1 MILKNEKI
9 EENKVRLEI
18 EVSAERFAEGM
29 DTAYEKVAPQVAL
42 PGFRKGKAP
51 RKMIEKTYG
60 VAVFYEEMMNAV
72 IPVSFREALEETGAQ
87 IVSDPEYDIVT
98 LEEGQPFVFSVE
110 FFVKPEFE
118 LPQYKG
124 IEATEVKAQEVTD
137 AQIDEILKRAAEEN
151 ARQINVTDRAAQ
163 LGDVVTIDY
172 AGYFGDEAF
181 EGGTATNHDLELGS
195 GSFIP
200 GFEDQ
205 LVGVGLNEEKTVI
218 VTFPEEYHHADYA
231 GKEARFEV
239 AVHKI
244 TAKEIPAIDDE
255 FIKDISE
262 FDTVD
267 AYRADQMDKLTK
279 AAEERAAAERENN
292 VIEALIEA
300 TEINIPECMI
310 EEEID
315 GRVQNF
321 SYQLANS
328 GMNLDIYLQYLG
340 QTKEQF
346 RENFREQAGKQVKA
360 NLILAKIVETEG
372 IEIADAD
379 MESYYDEMSERYKI
393 ERERV
398 VEISKGNLEG
408 IQFEMKLKKAV
419 EILVANAVFVEKK
432 EEVAEEAFD
441 AE

>member
-118 LPQYKG
+118 LPAYKG
-124 IEATEVKAQEVTD
+124 IEAVEVKAQEVTD
-137 AQIDEILKRAAEEN
+137 AEIDAILQRAAEEN
-151 ARQINVTDRAAQ
+151 ARQINVTDRPAQ
-163 LGDVVTIDY
+163 MGDIVTIDY

-360 NLILAKIVETEG
+360 NLILAKIVENEG

-432 EEVAEEAFD
+432 EEAAEEASD

>member
-87 IVSDPEYDIVT
+87 IVSEPEYDIVT

-124 IEATEVKAQEVTD
+124 IEAVEVKAQEVTD
-137 AQIDEILKRAAEEN
+137 AEIDAILKRAAEEN

-163 LGDVVTIDY
+163 MGDVVTIDY

-231 GKEARFEV
+231 GEEARFEV

-300 TEINIPECMI
+300 TEINIPACMI

-432 EEVAEEAFD
+432 EEVAEEASD

>member
-124 IEATEVKAQEVTD
+124 IEAVEVKAQEVTD
-137 AQIDEILKRAAEEN
+137 AQIDAILKRAAEEN

-279 AAEERAAAERENN
+279 AAAERAAAERENN

-300 TEINIPECMI
+300 TEINIPACMI

-321 SYQLANS
+321 
-328 GMNLDIYLQYLG
+328 
-340 QTKEQF
+340 
-346 RENFREQAGKQVKA
+346 
-360 NLILAKIVETEG
+360 
-372 IEIADAD
+372 
-379 MESYYDEMSERYKI
+379 
-393 ERERV
+393 
-398 VEISKGNLEG
+398 
-408 IQFEMKLKKAV
+408 
-419 EILVANAVFVEKK
+419 
-432 EEVAEEAFD
+432 
-441 AE
+441 

>member
-9 EENKVRLEI
+9 EENKVRFEI

-29 DTAYEKVAPQVAL
+29 NTAYEKVAPQIAL

-72 IPVSFREALEETGAQ
+72 IPVSFREALEETNAQ

-110 FFVKPEFE
+110 FYVKPEFK
-118 LPQYKG
+118 LPAYKG
-124 IEATEVKAQEVTD
+124 IEAKKADAEEVTD
-137 AQIDEILKRAAEEN
+137 AQIDAILQRAAEEN

-163 LGDVVTIDY
+163 MGDIVTIDY

-218 VTFPEEYHHADYA
+218 VSFPEEYHHADYA

-360 NLILAKIVETEG
+360 NLILSKIVEEEN

-419 EILVANAVFVEKK
+419 EILVENAVFVEK
-432 EEVAEEAFD
+432 EEAAEEASD

>member
-137 AQIDEILKRAAEEN
+137 AQIDAILKRAAEEN

-163 LGDVVTIDY
+163 MGDVVTIDY

-279 AAEERAAAERENN
+279 AAEERTAAERENN

-300 TEINIPECMI
+300 TEINIPACMI

-432 EEVAEEAFD
+432 EEVAEEASD